1 MKKLIFNSKKSKYEQ
16 SSNLIKELVF
26 YEIDV
31 KNSIRIINILDNVYI
46 FLVSSNS
53 STLLKEIKSEE
64 ELEDLKLKLSKI
76 NNSAKKDS
84 FKSIFKKMLLK
95 KEDIA
100 FSGNDYVKL
109 EKKIETSLK
118 DKQDRLKNF
127 RGFILRKCFNFF
139 LFFSI
144 TSLSF
149 AQTKSLQATKGLNFP
164 FSNFENIGGSEIAFS
179 LQLLILL
186 TIITLSPAFLVLMTS
201 FLRISIVLDFIRRAL
216 SLQQSP
222 PTQIVMGLA
231 LF

>member
-1 MKKLIFNSKKSKYEQ
+1 MNNKFLFLVFLAFSNFFTYANSQKQVNSVSVDLEDESSLPIFEEDKANLANNVSAQPVSLFNILDLVKIVLFLLIAFFIFFLFKKLIFNSKKGKYEQ

-76 NNSAKKDS
+76 NNSDKKDS

-118 DKQDRLKNF
+118 DKQDRLKKF
-127 RGFILRKCFNFF
+127 
-139 LFFSI
+139 
-144 TSLSF
+144 
-149 AQTKSLQATKGLNFP
+149 
-164 FSNFENIGGSEIAFS
+164 
-179 LQLLILL
+179 
-186 TIITLSPAFLVLMTS
+186 
-201 FLRISIVLDFIRRAL
+201 
-216 SLQQSP
+216 
-222 PTQIVMGLA
+222 
-231 LF
+231 

>member
-1 MKKLIFNSKKSKYEQ
+1 MNNKFLFLVFLAFSNFFTYANSQKQVNSVSVDLENESSLPIFEEDKANLANNVSAQPVSLFNILDLVKIVLFLLIALFIFFLFKKLIFNSKKSKYEQ

-76 NNSAKKDS
+76 NNFAKKDS

-118 DKQDRLKNF
+118 DKQDRLKKF
-127 RGFILRKCFNFF
+127 
-139 LFFSI
+139 
-144 TSLSF
+144 
-149 AQTKSLQATKGLNFP
+149 
-164 FSNFENIGGSEIAFS
+164 
-179 LQLLILL
+179 
-186 TIITLSPAFLVLMTS
+186 
-201 FLRISIVLDFIRRAL
+201 
-216 SLQQSP
+216 
-222 PTQIVMGLA
+222 
-231 LF
+231 

>member
-1 MKKLIFNSKKSKYEQ
+1 MNNKFLFLVFLAFSNFFTYANSQKQVNTVSVDLENESSLPIFEEDKANLANNVSAQPVSLFNILDLVKIVLFLLIAFFIFFLFKKLIFNSKKSKYEQ

-118 DKQDRLKNF
+118 DKQDRLKKF
-127 RGFILRKCFNFF
+127 
-139 LFFSI
+139 
-144 TSLSF
+144 
-149 AQTKSLQATKGLNFP
+149 
-164 FSNFENIGGSEIAFS
+164 
-179 LQLLILL
+179 
-186 TIITLSPAFLVLMTS
+186 
-201 FLRISIVLDFIRRAL
+201 
-216 SLQQSP
+216 
-222 PTQIVMGLA
+222 
-231 LF
+231 

>member
-1 MKKLIFNSKKSKYEQ
+1 MNNKFLFLVFLAFSNFFTYANSQKQVNSVSVDLENESSLPIFEEDKANLANNVSAQPVSLFNILDLVKIVLFLLIAFFIFFLFKKLIFNSKKSKYEQ

-84 FKSIFKKMLLK
+84 FKSIFKKMLFK

-118 DKQDRLKNF
+118 DKQDRLKKF
-127 RGFILRKCFNFF
+127 
-139 LFFSI
+139 
-144 TSLSF
+144 
-149 AQTKSLQATKGLNFP
+149 
-164 FSNFENIGGSEIAFS
+164 
-179 LQLLILL
+179 
-186 TIITLSPAFLVLMTS
+186 
-201 FLRISIVLDFIRRAL
+201 
-216 SLQQSP
+216 
-222 PTQIVMGLA
+222 
-231 LF
+231 